1 MYRKILLAYDGT
13 REGRAVLK
21 EGAELAQ
28 SCGADVHLLAVVN
41 PPSGFVFADAVE
53 QSGLVDSETQRFEQV
68 LAEGAE
74 KLRARGLK
82 AEATLRHGNPT
93 EEILAVANDIGAELI
108 VLGHHRRGPIIR
120 WWRGAVDADI
130 LADAPCSVLVA
141 MAPEDEAA
149 SGIEGG
155 DSPDAPV

>member
-13 REGRAVLK
+13 REGRAVLR

-53 QSGLVDSETQRFEQV
+53 HSGLVDSETQRFEQI

-120 WWRGAVDADI
+120 WCRYRHQDATAR
-130 LADAPCSVLVA
+130 LG
-141 MAPEDEAA
+141 E
-149 SGIEGG
+149 EGNANG
-155 DSPDAPV
+155 GPDSEGE